1 MVRPLITFS
10 FLRPIAGLQKNIP
23 FMRGMKMTT
32 ENQTFTEKFDLLGCI
47 QCGRCTGGCPV
58 TVRTNLNVRRFVYDA
73 YNEELLDELSRVAEI
88 WDCTACHTCAVRCPK
103 GLKPLEV
110 LIGLRSLVV
119 ESGKTQPTVRD
130 ALESVFREGNPWEK
144 PRATRSDWM
153 EGLDV
158 PIAQPDEPVENLFF
172 VCCTIAYDP
181 RVQIIAQNMVRLLNN
196 AGVDYA
202 FLGEDES
209 CCGSEV
215 FTLGEEGLFEMIIED
230 NTELLNAYQAE
241 RIVALSP
248 HCFTTFKTRYPDLNK
263 PVIHYAELLD
273 ELLEQGKLA
282 FKSGLSKKIV
292 FHDPC
297 YLGKQSGVFDEP
309 RRLLKAVEGVD
320 LLEFE
325 RARERSLCC
334 EGGGGKMWVES
345 ESKKERLAETRI
357 KDAHAL
363 GADVVAVAC
372 PFCVLTL
379 EDAVKALGYEEE
391 MRVAEIM
398 ELLGELD
405 IEQEKTNS
413 A

>member
-1 MVRPLITFS
+1 MS
-10 FLRPIAGLQKNIP
+10 
-23 FMRGMKMTT
+23 T

-73 YNEELLDELSRVAEI
+73 YNEAALDELARLAEI

-110 LIGLRSLVV
+110 LIGLRTMMV

-144 PRATRSDWM
+144 PRATRYDWM
-153 EGLDV
+153 DGLDV
-158 PIAQPDEPVENLFF
+158 KIAQPDSAVENLFF

-181 RVQIIAQNMVRLLNN
+181 RVQIIAKNLVKLLNR
-196 AGVDYA
+196 AGVDYG
-202 FLGEDES
+202 FIGDNES

-215 FTLGEEGLFEMIIED
+215 FTLGEEGLFEMTVED
-230 NTELLNAYQAE
+230 NTAFLNEFQAG
-241 RIVALSP
+241 RIITLSP
-248 HCFTTFKTRYPDLNK
+248 HCFTTYNSRYPDLNK
-263 PVIHYAELLD
+263 PVIHYTQLLD
-273 ELLEQGKLA
+273 ELLKEGRLTWKDGLA
-282 FKSGLSKKIV
+282 KKIV

-309 RRLLKAVEGVD
+309 RRLLKGIEGVE
-320 LLEFE
+320 LLEFN
-325 RARERSLCC
+325 RSRERSLCC

-357 KDAHAL
+357 RDARAL
-363 GADVVAVAC
+363 GADIVAVAC

-379 EDAVKALGYEEE
+379 EDAMKALGYEEE

-398 ELLGELD
+398 ELLGEL
-405 IEQEKTNS
+405 N
-413 A
+413 

>member
-1 MVRPLITFS
+1 
-10 FLRPIAGLQKNIP
+10 
-23 FMRGMKMTT
+23 MRGMKMIT
-32 ENQTFTEKFDLLGCI
+32 ENQTFAEKFDLLGCI

-73 YNEELLDELSRVAEI
+73 YNEDLLDELAGLAEI

-110 LIGLRSLVV
+110 LIGLRSLIV
-119 ESGKTQPTVRD
+119 ETGKTQPTVRD

-153 EGLDV
+153 EGLNV
-158 PIAQPDEPVENLFF
+158 RIAQPDEAVENLFY

-181 RVQIIAQNMVRLLNN
+181 RVQIIAQNLVRLLDK

-215 FTLGEEGLFEMIIED
+215 FTLGEEGLFEMIVED
-230 NTELLNAYQAE
+230 NTELLNGYQAK
-241 RIVALSP
+241 RIIALSP
-248 HCFTTFKTRYPDLNK
+248 HCFTTFKDRYPDLNK
-263 PVIHYAELLD
+263 PVLHYTELLA
-273 ELLEQGKLA
+273 ELLEQEKLV
-282 FKSGLSKKIV
+282 FKNGFSKKIV

-309 RRLLKAVEGVD
+309 RRVLKAVEGVE
-320 LLEFE
+320 LVEFE
-325 RARERSLCC
+325 RARERSMCC

-345 ESKKERLAETRI
+345 ESKQERLAETRI
-357 KDAHAL
+357 KDARAL

-379 EDAVKALGYEEE
+379 EDALKALGYEEE

-398 ELLGELD
+398 ELLGELE
-405 IEQEKTNS
+405 IEEKSTNS

>member
-1 MVRPLITFS
+1 M
-10 FLRPIAGLQKNIP
+10 
-23 FMRGMKMTT
+23 MRGMKMST

-73 YNEELLDELSRVAEI
+73 YCEEKLDELAKLAEI

-110 LIGLRSLVV
+110 LIGLRSMLVD
-119 ESGKTQPTVRD
+119 SGKVQNTVRD
-130 ALESVFREGNPWEK
+130 ALESTFLQGNPWEK
-144 PRATRSDWM
+144 PKATRYDWM

-158 PIAQPDEPVENLFF
+158 KIAEPDQPVENLFF

-181 RVQIIAQNMVRLLNN
+181 RVQVIAKNLVKLLKK
-196 AGVDYA
+196 AGVDYGFIA
-202 FLGEDES
+202 EGES
-209 CCGSEV
+209 CCGSEI
-215 FTLGEEGLFEMIIED
+215 FTLGEELLFEEIVEE
-230 NTELLNAYQAE
+230 NTGFLNDFQAK

-248 HCFTTFKTRYPDLNK
+248 HCYTTYKDRYPNLDK
-263 PVIHYAELLD
+263 PVMHYTELLA
-273 ELLEQGKLA
+273 ELLEQGKLSW
-282 FKSGLSKKIV
+282 KDGLQKKIV

-297 YLGKQSGVFDEP
+297 YLGKQSGVFDQP
-309 RRLLKAVEGVD
+309 RSVLKSIEGVE
-320 LLEFE
+320 LLEFD

-357 KDAHAL
+357 KDAHDL
-363 GADVVAVAC
+363 GAEVVAVAC

-379 EDAVKALGYEEE
+379 EDAMKALGYEEE

-398 ELLGELD
+398 ELLGEL
-405 IEQEKTNS
+405 T
-413 A
+413 